1 MMTMLA
7 MVGRARGDGDND
19 GGGGAILTPRTH
31 VRTLREPWLIACL
44 ALADGQRALR
54 TRSARGAPGMGV
66 RLGSGLVGALRGPLV
81 LGLWT

>member
-1 MMTMLA
+1 MVTM
-7 MVGRARGDGDND
+7 MVGGARFSG
-19 GGGGAILTPRTH
+19 TTSRTH

-54 TRSARGAPGMGV
+54 TRSARGAPRMGV
-66 RLGSGLVGALRGPLV
+66 RHGSGLVGALRGPLV